1 MGGTT
6 TEQAVLSFVGE
17 LAELQPEENK
27 AITSILLQPLPQF
40 LP

>member
-6 TEQAVLSFVGE
+6 TEQVLLSFVRE
-17 LAELQPEENK
+17 LAELEPEENK
-27 AITSILLQPLPQF
+27 AITSILRQPLPQF